1 MVELN
6 LNVGQVVSLYESGQ
20 LEYDLVKSTL
30 NSFSKEDLINHLVG
44 DPDNEDD
51 DSDTADEINIPE
63 DDDE

>member
-44 DPDNEDD
+44 DSDDSDD
-51 DSDTADEINIPE
+51 DSDTADEINLPE
-63 DDDE
+63 DDE